1 MPVNQGLIDLID
13 AAPTAMAH
21 LSKEAL
27 ALHLNSQWSFI
38 TGQPLSDAKG
48 LGWLEMIDVESRNSF
63 LEDLRNSLDK
73 ADSLRGRL
81 RLQSVQGLTL
91 WVDISTI
98 PLRDLEN
105 NSSGAVIL
113 ISDISEEIEEALRAQ
128 ELTRVLEASP
138 DLVAILDPLGRI
150 LTWANDTMT
159 QHLDISVPNNQ
170 LLDSLDSWSQA
181 QYATVAL
188 PSVRSTGIWRG
199 ELRLINSEKQILPV
213 STLLVAHR
221 NEKENIEAIS
231 MVARDLSELKAAEQ
245 RVEASEIRLAALVEH
260 ASDLVCV
267 IDKDGH
273 IIYAS
278 PAVARI
284 LNKNASDLEG
294 TSIFDLIHPD
304 DKEGLIEKA
313 SEIVNTPGISPSLEA
328 RVAHASGSWRHM
340 EIVTTNLLS
349 NSAVSGIV
357 INARDI
363 TERVEVAAQLE
374 EKAFHDELTGL
385 PNRALLLE
393 RLADALHRSSRHD
406 RMVGVLFLD
415 LDRFKVVNDSLGHGV
430 GDELL
435 SEVARR
441 LEQTIRPDDTVARLG
456 GDEFVVIIGNMV
468 RTTDA
473 LVAAERVR
481 AAVAKPVTLGN
492 ESTVVTTSVGI
503 AVAFG
508 EEAPAELLQNA
519 DTAMYRAKEGGRD
532 RAEMFDDNLRAQ
544 AVRRHSVE
552 QTLRSALE
560 EDRIEVHFQP
570 LIRIADGV
578 VIGAEALARIRS
590 HSGELLHPAQFID
603 VAEDSGLIADLGS
616 QVLTIASRRV
626 AIWGKKSEKAFSMAV
641 NVSAR
646 QLADST
652 FPELVSNALKLNS
665 LDPKQ
670 LALEFTES
678 ALIAANPVT
687 EQVLSDL
694 TDLGIRIGLDDF
706 GTGFS
711 SMTYLKRFP
720 INFLKIDRTFVAGL
734 DSNDDDT
741 AIVTG
746 TVALAHSL
754 GLQVV
759 AEGVE
764 TEAQLRQLQKLQCD
778 LAQGFHFS
786 EPVTDA
792 EFERFIN
799 KEWAPGPI
807 ITNPESPSNN

>member
-1 MPVNQGLIDLID
+1 VNDKGGSTPKMQGLEELIE
-13 AAPTAMAH
+13 AAPTAMIH
-21 LSKEAL
+21 LNSDAS
-27 ALHLNSQWSFI
+27 AIQINSQWSI
-38 TGQPLSDAKG
+38 STGQSSESG
-48 LGWLEMIDVESRNSF
+48 LDSGWMKMLDEESQEDF
-63 LEDLRNSLDK
+63 LTDLRNSLRDG
-73 ADSLRGRL
+73 SSIRGRL
-81 RLQSVQGLTL
+81 KLKNTSGQTR
-91 WVDISTI
+91 WVEVSTI
-98 PLRDLEN
+98 PLRNPSN
-105 NSSGAVIL
+105 NPEGSVML
-113 ISDISEEIEEALRAQ
+113 LSDISEEMEEAKRAK

-138 DLVAILDPLGRI
+138 DLVAILDPLGRAI
-150 LTWANDTMT
+150 TWANDAITS
-159 QHLDISVPNNQ
+159 HLNSKSNEQ
-170 LLDSLDSWSQA
+170 LLNSLDSWSQA

-188 PSVRSTGIWRG
+188 PTVRSTGIWRG
-199 ELRLINSEKQILPV
+199 ELRLSTSQNKILPI

-221 NEKENIEAIS
+221 NEENQIEAIS

-267 IDKDGH
+267 ADDVGRV
-273 IIYAS
+273 IYAS
-278 PAVARI
+278 PAVARV
-284 LNKNASDLEG
+284 LNLSASELEG
-294 TSIFDLIHPD
+294 TPVFDLVHPD
-304 DKEGLIEKA
+304 DREDLMGKME
-313 SEIVNTPGISPSLEA
+313 EIVNTPGISPSLEA
-328 RVAHASGSWRHM
+328 RVAHADGGWRHM
-340 EIVTTNLLS
+340 EVVTTNLL
-349 NSAVSGIV
+349 NNPAVSGIV

-385 PNRALLLE
+385 PNRSLLLE
-393 RLADALHRSSRHD
+393 RLADALHRASRHD

-415 LDRFKVVNDSLGHGV
+415 LDRFKVVNDSLGHSV

-435 SEVARR
+435 SETARR

-456 GDEFVVIIGNMV
+456 GDEFVVVIGNMI

-481 AAVAKPVTLGN
+481 SAVAQPVTLGN

-503 AVAFG
+503 AIAFG
-508 EEAPAELLQNA
+508 DESPAELLQDA

-532 RAEMFDDNLRAQ
+532 RAEMFDDHLRAQ

-560 EDRIEVHFQP
+560 NKRIEVHFQP
-570 LIRIADGV
+570 VVRISDGSV
-578 VIGAEALARIRS
+578 VGAEALARIRTPE
-590 HSGELLHPAQFID
+590 GELLQPVEFID

-616 QVLTIASRRV
+616 QVLTLAFQRV
-626 AIWGKKSEKAFSMAV
+626 ARWSKNANRPFSMAV

-646 QLADST
+646 QLADPA
-652 FPELVSNALKLNS
+652 FPALVGEALKANN
-665 LDPKQ
+665 LDPEQ
-670 LALEFTES
+670 VALEFTES

-687 EQVLSDL
+687 EQVLGQL
-694 TDLGIRIGLDDF
+694 TELGIRMGLDDF

-764 TEAQLRQLQKLQCD
+764 TEPQLQQLQKLQCD

-792 EFERFIN
+792 EFDRFLN
-799 KEWAPGPI
+799 HSWTPRPV
-807 ITNPESPSNN
+807 SSN

>member
-1 MPVNQGLIDLID
+1 MQGLEELIE
-13 AAPTAMAH
+13 AAPTAMIH
-21 LSKEAL
+21 LNSDAS
-27 ALHLNSQWSFI
+27 AIQINSQWSI
-38 TGQPLSDAKG
+38 STGQSSESG
-48 LGWLEMIDVESRNSF
+48 LNSGWMKMLDEESQEDFLTDV
-63 LEDLRNSLDK
+63 RNSLRDG
-73 ADSLRGRL
+73 SSIRGRL
-81 RLQSVQGLTL
+81 KLKNSSGQTR
-91 WVDISTI
+91 WVEVSTI
-98 PLRDLEN
+98 PLRNPSN
-105 NSSGAVIL
+105 NPEGSVML
-113 ISDISEEIEEALRAQ
+113 LSDISEEMEEAKRAK

-138 DLVAILDPLGRI
+138 DLVAILDPLGRAI
-150 LTWANDTMT
+150 TWANDAITS
-159 QHLDISVPNNQ
+159 HLNSKSNEQ
-170 LLDSLDSWSQA
+170 LLNSLDSWSQA

-188 PSVRSTGIWRG
+188 PTVRSTGIWRG
-199 ELRLINSEKQILPV
+199 ELRLSTSQNKILPI

-221 NEKENIEAIS
+221 NEENQIEAIS

-267 IDKDGH
+267 ADDVGRV
-273 IIYAS
+273 IYAS
-278 PAVARI
+278 PAVARV
-284 LNKNASDLEG
+284 LNLSASELEG
-294 TSIFDLIHPD
+294 TPVFDLVHPD
-304 DKEGLIEKA
+304 DRENLMGKME
-313 SEIVNTPGISPSLEA
+313 EIVNTPGISPSLEA
-328 RVAHASGSWRHM
+328 RVAHADGGWRHM
-340 EIVTTNLLS
+340 EVVTTNLL
-349 NSAVSGIV
+349 NNPAVSGIV

-385 PNRALLLE
+385 PNRSLLLE
-393 RLADALHRSSRHD
+393 RLADALHRASRHD

-415 LDRFKVVNDSLGHGV
+415 LDRFKVVNDSLGHSV

-435 SEVARR
+435 SETARR

-456 GDEFVVIIGNMV
+456 GDEFVVVIGNMI

-481 AAVAKPVTLGN
+481 SAVAQPVTLGN

-503 AVAFG
+503 AIAFG
-508 EEAPAELLQNA
+508 DESPAELLQDA

-532 RAEMFDDNLRAQ
+532 RAEMFDDHLRAQ

-560 EDRIEVHFQP
+560 NKRIEVHFQP
-570 LIRIADGV
+570 VVRISDGSV
-578 VIGAEALARIRS
+578 VGAEALARIRTPE
-590 HSGELLHPAQFID
+590 GELLQPVEFID

-616 QVLTIASRRV
+616 QVLTLAFQRV
-626 AIWGKKSEKAFSMAV
+626 ARWSKNANRPFSMAV

-646 QLADST
+646 QLADPA
-652 FPELVSNALKLNS
+652 FPALVGEALKANNLE
-665 LDPKQ
+665 PEQ
-670 LALEFTES
+670 VALEFTES

-687 EQVLSDL
+687 EQVLGQL
-694 TDLGIRIGLDDF
+694 TELGIRMGLDDF

-764 TEAQLRQLQKLQCD
+764 TEPQLQQLQKLQCD

-792 EFERFIN
+792 EFDRFLN
-799 KEWAPGPI
+799 HSWTPRPV
-807 ITNPESPSNN
+807 SSN

>member
-1 MPVNQGLIDLID
+1 MQGLEELIE
-13 AAPTAMAH
+13 AAPTAMIH
-21 LSKEAL
+21 LNSDAS
-27 ALHLNSQWSFI
+27 AIQINSQWSI
-38 TGQPLSDAKG
+38 STGQSSESG
-48 LGWLEMIDVESRNSF
+48 LDSGWMKMLDEESQEDF
-63 LEDLRNSLDK
+63 LTDLRNSLRDG
-73 ADSLRGRL
+73 SSIRGRL
-81 RLQSVQGLTL
+81 KLKNTSGQTR
-91 WVDISTI
+91 WVEVSTI
-98 PLRDLEN
+98 PLRNPSN
-105 NSSGAVIL
+105 NPEGSVML
-113 ISDISEEIEEALRAQ
+113 LSDISEEMEEAKRAK

-138 DLVAILDPLGRI
+138 DLVAILDPLGRAI
-150 LTWANDTMT
+150 TWANDAITS
-159 QHLDISVPNNQ
+159 HLNSKSNEQ
-170 LLDSLDSWSQA
+170 LLNSLDSWSQA

-188 PSVRSTGIWRG
+188 PTVRSTGIWRG
-199 ELRLINSEKQILPV
+199 ELRLSTSQNKILPI
-213 STLLVAHR
+213 STLLVAQR
-221 NEKENIEAIS
+221 NEEKQIEAIS

-267 IDKDGH
+267 ADDVGRV
-273 IIYAS
+273 IYAS
-278 PAVARI
+278 PAVARV
-284 LNKNASDLEG
+284 LNLSASELEG
-294 TSIFDLIHPD
+294 TPVFDLVHPD
-304 DKEGLIEKA
+304 DREDLMGKME
-313 SEIVNTPGISPSLEA
+313 EIVNTPGISPSLEA
-328 RVAHASGSWRHM
+328 RVAHADGGWRHM
-340 EIVTTNLLS
+340 EVVTTNLL
-349 NSAVSGIV
+349 NNPAVSGIV

-385 PNRALLLE
+385 PNRSLLLE
-393 RLADALHRSSRHD
+393 RLADALHRASRHD

-415 LDRFKVVNDSLGHGV
+415 LDRFKVVNDSLGHSV

-435 SEVARR
+435 SETARR

-456 GDEFVVIIGNMV
+456 GDEFVVVIGNMI

-481 AAVAKPVTLGN
+481 SAVAQPVTLGN

-503 AVAFG
+503 AIAFG
-508 EEAPAELLQNA
+508 DESPAELLQDA

-532 RAEMFDDNLRAQ
+532 RAEMFDDHLRAQ

-560 EDRIEVHFQP
+560 NKRIEVHFQP
-570 LIRIADGV
+570 VVRISDGSV
-578 VIGAEALARIRS
+578 VGAEALARIRTPE
-590 HSGELLHPAQFID
+590 GELLQPVEFID

-616 QVLTIASRRV
+616 QVLTLAFQRV
-626 AIWGKKSEKAFSMAV
+626 ARWSKNANRPFSMAV

-646 QLADST
+646 QLADPA
-652 FPELVSNALKLNS
+652 FPALVGEALKANN
-665 LDPKQ
+665 LDPEQ
-670 LALEFTES
+670 VALEFTES

-687 EQVLSDL
+687 EQVLGQL
-694 TDLGIRIGLDDF
+694 TELGIRMGLDDF

-764 TEAQLRQLQKLQCD
+764 TEPQLQQLQKLQCD

-792 EFERFIN
+792 EFDRFLN
-799 KEWAPGPI
+799 HSWTPRPV
-807 ITNPESPSNN
+807 SSN

>member
-1 MPVNQGLIDLID
+1 MNDKGGSTPKMQGLEELIE
-13 AAPTAMAH
+13 AAPTAMIH
-21 LSKEAL
+21 LNSDAS
-27 ALHLNSQWSFI
+27 AIQINSQWSI
-38 TGQPLSDAKG
+38 STGQSSESG
-48 LGWLEMIDVESRNSF
+48 LDSGWMKMLDEESQEDF
-63 LEDLRNSLDK
+63 LTDLRNSLRDG
-73 ADSLRGRL
+73 SSIRGRL
-81 RLQSVQGLTL
+81 KLKNTSGQTR
-91 WVDISTI
+91 WVEVSTI
-98 PLRDLEN
+98 PLRNPSN
-105 NSSGAVIL
+105 NPEGSVML
-113 ISDISEEIEEALRAQ
+113 LSDISEEMEEAKRAK

-138 DLVAILDPLGRI
+138 DLVAILDPLGRAI
-150 LTWANDTMT
+150 TWANDAITS
-159 QHLDISVPNNQ
+159 HLNSKSNEQ
-170 LLDSLDSWSQA
+170 LLNSLDSWSQA

-188 PSVRSTGIWRG
+188 PTVRSTGIWRG
-199 ELRLINSEKQILPV
+199 ELRLSTSQNKILPI

-221 NEKENIEAIS
+221 NEENQIEAIS

-267 IDKDGH
+267 ADDVGRV
-273 IIYAS
+273 IYAS
-278 PAVARI
+278 PAVARV
-284 LNKNASDLEG
+284 LNLSASELEG
-294 TSIFDLIHPD
+294 TPVFDLVHPD
-304 DKEGLIEKA
+304 DREDLMGKME
-313 SEIVNTPGISPSLEA
+313 EIVNTPGISPSLEA
-328 RVAHASGSWRHM
+328 RVAHADGGWRHM
-340 EIVTTNLLS
+340 EVVTTNLL
-349 NSAVSGIV
+349 NNPAVSGIV

-385 PNRALLLE
+385 PNRSLLLE
-393 RLADALHRSSRHD
+393 RLADALHRASRHD

-415 LDRFKVVNDSLGHGV
+415 LDRFKVVNDSLGHSV

-435 SEVARR
+435 SETARR

-456 GDEFVVIIGNMV
+456 GDEFVVVIGNMI

-481 AAVAKPVTLGN
+481 SAVAQPVTLGN

-503 AVAFG
+503 AIAFG
-508 EEAPAELLQNA
+508 DESPAELLQDA

-532 RAEMFDDNLRAQ
+532 RAEMFDDHLRAQ

-560 EDRIEVHFQP
+560 NKRIEVHFQP
-570 LIRIADGV
+570 VVRISDGSV
-578 VIGAEALARIRS
+578 VGAEALARIRTPE
-590 HSGELLHPAQFID
+590 GELLQPVEFID

-616 QVLTIASRRV
+616 QVLTLAFQRV
-626 AIWGKKSEKAFSMAV
+626 ARWSKNANRPFSMAV

-646 QLADST
+646 QLADPA
-652 FPELVSNALKLNS
+652 FPALVGEALKANN
-665 LDPKQ
+665 LDPEQ
-670 LALEFTES
+670 VALEFTES

-687 EQVLSDL
+687 EQVLGQL
-694 TDLGIRIGLDDF
+694 TELGIRMGLDDF

-764 TEAQLRQLQKLQCD
+764 TEPQLQQLQKLQCD

-792 EFERFIN
+792 EFDRFLN
-799 KEWAPGPI
+799 HSWTPRPV
-807 ITNPESPSNN
+807 SSN